1 MRKLL
6 IFIMSLF
13 LGLQAFGQGSI
24 YSKVLYFDKFDDIV
38 KFDNVKTIVQKTDST
53 FVVETKGEKPVTY
66 YILNVLEPNCAGDK
80 DNIVNLVGDVYG
92 YQTCWCVVRSDMV
105 EDYNKDYY
113 TVLNNCFKIIDNEE
127 LTDDEKGS
135 LRRNELDKLGKYYLF
150 VTHRVVVTEYTHSYK
165 SEYFWVEDEMSTKL
179 GKDINR
185 IIYER

>member
-1 MRKLL
+1 MKKLL

-24 YSKVLYFDKFDDIV
+24 YSKVLYLDKFDDTV

-53 FVVETKGEKPVTY
+53 FVVETKGKCPVTY
-66 YILNVLEPNCAGDK
+66 YILNVLESACVGDK
-80 DNIVNLVGDVYG
+80 DNIVNLVDNVYG
-92 YQTCWCVVRSDMV
+92 YQICWCVVRSDMV

-113 TVLNNCFKIIDNEE
+113 TAHNNYLKIKYNEE
-127 LTDDEKGS
+127 LTDDEKDS
-135 LRRNELDKLGKYYLF
+135 LQRNELDKLGKYFLF
-150 VTHRVVVTEYTHSYK
+150 VTHRVVVNKYTHSYE
-165 SEYFWVEDEMSTKL
+165 SEYFWVQDEMSTKL